1 MRNNVLSAGI
11 IFTLVSS
18 VSNHFNQYMMK
29 DDVILMLIDL
39 IKCIFLN
46 FAVSLTFPVAR
57 DPRVVL
63 NECLLKKVELICDT
77 YIQIL
82 RKLAEK
88 VSQLL

>member
-39 IKCIFLN
+39 MECIFLN

-63 NECLLKKVELICDT
+63 NECPSKKSWT
-77 YIQIL
+77 YL
-82 RKLAEK
+82 
-88 VSQLL
+88 